1 MTEIAGASISSKIAD
16 IYPQPIAPLRV
27 LMNFGRIDRLIGK
40 SIPRQI
46 ILDILSGLGFGLDEV
61 NDTGFVAVVPTVKT
75 EVTREADVI
84 EEILRIYGLNNVEVP
99 SSLRASI
106 SYKEKVTRDE
116 MEDSIAQLL
125 IPNGFQEIMTNT
137 ISQSSFYEKESEEV
151 KSALVKLLNSQTAEL
166 DIMRAEI
173 YFSGLESIA
182 YNLNRKN
189 QFIRFFET
197 GKVYRKA
204 EGKYLQEDRTVLY
217 MCGPSHEP
225 SWYEAGKKSD
235 FYQIKAFVEMMLNDN
250 LLTHTKIEYVQ
261 QAPFEYGLS
270 YWRGR
275 ELLVKFGKLKKSI
288 CKQFD
293 IKEEVYYAE
302 FNFDQLWKA
311 RAQRKIQYSPVAKF
325 PTVRRD
331 LALVLAESVQF
342 EQLQQIAVRELKH
355 HLKELSLFDVYK
367 GDKVAEGQKSYA
379 MSFLLGDDQK
389 TLTDQ
394 EIDQFMN
401 KLLVA
406 YSTDLNASLRQ

>member
-1 MTEIAGASISSKIAD
+1 
-16 IYPQPIAPLRV
+16 
-27 LMNFGRIDRLIGK
+27 
-40 SIPRQI
+40 
-46 ILDILSGLGFGLDEV
+46 V
-61 NDTGFVAVVPTVKT
+61 NETGFVAVVPTVKT

-84 EEILRIYGLNNVEVP
+84 EEILRIYGLNNVEIP

-235 FYQIKAFVEMMLNDN
+235 FYQIKAFVEMMLKDN
-250 LLTHTKIEYVQ
+250 LLAHTKIEYVQ

-342 EQLQQIAVRELKH
+342 EQLQQIAVRELKQ

>member
-1 MTEIAGASISSKIAD
+1 
-16 IYPQPIAPLRV
+16 
-27 LMNFGRIDRLIGK
+27 
-40 SIPRQI
+40 
-46 ILDILSGLGFGLDEV
+46 
-61 NDTGFVAVVPTVKT
+61 
-75 EVTREADVI
+75 
-84 EEILRIYGLNNVEVP
+84 
-99 SSLRASI
+99 
-106 SYKEKVTRDE
+106 
-116 MEDSIAQLL
+116 MEDAIAQLL

-151 KSALVKLLNSQTAEL
+151 QSALVKLLNSQTAEL
-166 DIMRAEI
+166 DIMRREM
-173 YFSGLESIA
+173 YYSGLESIA

-189 QFIRFFET
+189 QYIRFFET
-197 GKVYRKA
+197 GKVYHKM
-204 EGKYLQEDRTVLY
+204 EGKYIQEDRTVLY
-217 MCGPSHEP
+217 MCGPEHEA
-225 SWYEAGKKSD
+225 SWYAAGKKSD
-235 FYQIKAFVEMMLNDN
+235 FYQIKAFVEMLLKDN
-250 LLTHTKIEYVQ
+250 YLTHTKIDFLQ

-275 ELLVKFGKLKKSI
+275 ELLVKFGKLKKSL

-302 FNFDQLWKA
+302 FSFDQLWKA
-311 RAQRKIQYSPVAKF
+311 RTQRKILYSPVAKF

-331 LALVLAESVQF
+331 LALVLAESVSF

-355 HLKELSLFDVYK
+355 HLKELSLFDIYR

-406 YSTDLNASLRQ
+406 YGTDLNASLRQ